1 MNWQVKFQ
9 TIHSRSVN
17 NAKASIT
24 VATVQAFEHAQ
35 RQAVIA
41 ANAEL
46 RERELIKLASLSAAL
61 ADGLRRRGVPDPD
74 ASLAAE
80 AGIAV
85 YVRGESGK
93 LAAAARSCPNGRRCT
108 RARRRARHR

>member
-41 ANAEL
+41 AVNCAMN
-46 RERELIKLASLSAAL
+46 R
-61 ADGLRRRGVPDPD
+61 
-74 ASLAAE
+74 
-80 AGIAV
+80 
-85 YVRGESGK
+85 
-93 LAAAARSCPNGRRCT
+93 
-108 RARRRARHR
+108 